1 MKSLHLILT
10 TAFFALSWVAGLVFP
25 GDCLSAPAVQT
36 ERGFMT
42 DRLLEQDI
50 NKGAAP
56 LGDRDRDRDR
66 DKKPEELRKQRLD
79 HAYLNGDD
87 LNK

>member
-1 MKSLHLILT
+1 MKNLHLMLI
-10 TAFFALSWVAGLVFP
+10 TAFFAISWTTGLVIP

-56 LGDRDRDRDR
+56 LEDRDRDRDR
-66 DKKPEELRKQRLD
+66 DKKPEQLRRQRLD

-87 LNK
+87 LNR